1 MPIGNVKR
9 TFRKKHLDQVMF
21 LGVAKK
27 REKDALVFYNL
38 DRKLNRPYWQEMWL
52 SVRLAGRASS
62 LLLPQMYERGE
73 EGIYY

>member
-21 LGVAKK
+21 LGIVKK

-38 DRKLNRPYWQEMWL
+38 DTKIEQT
-52 SVRLAGRASS
+52 
-62 LLLPQMYERGE
+62 LLTRNMTVSALGW
-73 EGIYY
+73 